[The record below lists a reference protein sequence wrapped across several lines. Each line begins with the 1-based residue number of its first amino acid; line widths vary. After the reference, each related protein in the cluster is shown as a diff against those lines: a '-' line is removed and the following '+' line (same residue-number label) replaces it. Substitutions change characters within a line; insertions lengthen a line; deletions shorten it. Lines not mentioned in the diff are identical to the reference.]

1 MIRKICLLLL
11 GVISI
16 AACSTNTIIDEMNKS
31 NQVLEN
37 RVKDNT
43 DRIESL
49 ETLCSQMNSNISAL
63 KVLIDAL
70 QGQDWVKNVTP
81 VTDGAG
87 NVIGY
92 TLEFSKSGTVVI
104 YNGKDGRNG
113 KDGVDGEDGKDGENG
128 KDGKDGEN
136 GKDGKDGVDGDNGKD
151 GKDGED
157 GKDGKDGYT
166 PRLEIRKDADGYY
179 YWTVDGNW
187 MLTSDGDKIL
197 ASGRDG
203 VTPQLRIQ
211 DGFWEVS
218 YDGGVKWDRLG
229 QATGNDGTSFFDD
242 VKVSDDNLSLTLSD
256 GTTLVFPK
264 YQRPEITFSIGEDG
278 TGAASGIEVVIKYIL
293 KSKSSNT
300 SITATS
306 DGNYSVKV
314 VRDDD
319 SSGKLIVTPPAQYTD
334 GYVNV
339 FVTDTYGY
347 SLLKVINF
355 HENKIMFPEGLE
367 YSISQEG
374 GVLNI
379 PISMN
384 FDTNIKLDSDWL
396 AIAPNTRA
404 AMRDSMIVVSAS
416 RNETFGSRKAVIN
429 VYSKTNDYQPYAE
442 IVVNQSSA
450 SFSISQTK
458 FAMPYLSST
467 VKADV
472 FSTLGLKV
480 NVNSGA
486 GWLTVDSE
494 KTGENYVLTMSA
506 SKNDTGLKRNG
517 TVTLFSDGNE
527 RLGSIQIIQM
537 AEKSDS
543 PEDMVFTVR
552 ANVPNEYTSEL
563 PLDGEIDCYVDW
575 GDGSVDY
582 YDSKPVKH
590 KYPSE
595 YPASYVVRISGKV
608 TGLNTENISM
618 ASVIEVNQWGKTGLK
633 YLRHAFCNNP
643 AIVKVSGCNDDEFIN
658 VVDASDMF
666 SNCYNLAEIE
676 GPLFSG
682 CANLNSLSRAFGDC
696 RSLKG
701 IPENLLFGCGKL
713 ENVNGMFQGCI
724 SLESIPSGLFRDCV
738 KLRYVST
745 TFNGCRSLSTI
756 PDGLF
761 KYSPDIVEVNSSFSE
776 CSSLVSVPVDIFD
789 NNRKINSMSYLFARC
804 GSVQGESPYTLIGG
818 KKIHLYER
826 NQYTDYFSYIGNFQC
841 AFEYTT
847 FTDFDEIP
855 IGYR

>member
-16 AACSTNTIIDEMNKS
+16 AACSTNTIIDEMNKA

-43 DRIESL
+43 DRIEAL

-70 QGQDWVKNVTP
+70 QGQDWVKNVTT

-104 YNGKDGRNG
+104 YNGKDGRN
-113 KDGVDGEDGKDGENG
+113 
-128 KDGKDGEN
+128 
-136 GKDGKDGVDGDNGKD
+136 GKDGVDGDNGKD

-264 YQRPEITFSIGEDG
+264 YQRPEITFSIGENG
-278 TGAASGIEVVIKYIL
+278 TGATSGIEVVIKYIL

-339 FVTDTYGY
+339 LVTDTYGY

-355 HENKIMFPEGLE
+355 HENKIMFPEG
-367 YSISQEG
+367 
-374 GVLNI
+374 
-379 PISMN
+379 
-384 FDTNIKLDSDWL
+384 
-396 AIAPNTRA
+396 
-404 AMRDSMIVVSAS
+404 
-416 RNETFGSRKAVIN
+416 
-429 VYSKTNDYQPYAE
+429 
-442 IVVNQSSA
+442 
-450 SFSISQTK
+450 
-458 FAMPYLSST
+458 
-467 VKADV
+467 
-472 FSTLGLKV
+472 
-480 NVNSGA
+480 
-486 GWLTVDSE
+486 
-494 KTGENYVLTMSA
+494 
-506 SKNDTGLKRNG
+506 
-517 TVTLFSDGNE
+517 
-527 RLGSIQIIQM
+527 
-537 AEKSDS
+537 
-543 PEDMVFTVR
+543 
-552 ANVPNEYTSEL
+552 
-563 PLDGEIDCYVDW
+563 
-575 GDGSVDY
+575 
-582 YDSKPVKH
+582 
-590 KYPSE
+590 
-595 YPASYVVRISGKV
+595 
-608 TGLNTENISM
+608 
-618 ASVIEVNQWGKTGLK
+618 
-633 YLRHAFCNNP
+633 
-643 AIVKVSGCNDDEFIN
+643 
-658 VVDASDMF
+658 
-666 SNCYNLAEIE
+666 
-676 GPLFSG
+676 
-682 CANLNSLSRAFGDC
+682 
-696 RSLKG
+696 
-701 IPENLLFGCGKL
+701 
-713 ENVNGMFQGCI
+713 
-724 SLESIPSGLFRDCV
+724 
-738 KLRYVST
+738 
-745 TFNGCRSLSTI
+745 
-756 PDGLF
+756 
-761 KYSPDIVEVNSSFSE
+761 
-776 CSSLVSVPVDIFD
+776 
-789 NNRKINSMSYLFARC
+789 
-804 GSVQGESPYTLIGG
+804 
-818 KKIHLYER
+818 
-826 NQYTDYFSYIGNFQC
+826 
-841 AFEYTT
+841 
-847 FTDFDEIP
+847 
-855 IGYR
+855 